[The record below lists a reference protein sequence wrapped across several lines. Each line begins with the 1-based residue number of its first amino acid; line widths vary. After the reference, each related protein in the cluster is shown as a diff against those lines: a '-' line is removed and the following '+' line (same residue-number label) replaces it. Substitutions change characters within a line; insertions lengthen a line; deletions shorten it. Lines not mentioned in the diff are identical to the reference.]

1 MPPPVLHMS
10 LAKTIADG
18 LRLAEIEADRG
29 AYYLGST
36 APDIRAVTRW
46 ERERTHF
53 FDLNNFGHQDS
64 VAAMFAAFPELADRA
79 KVSAATASFLAGYI
93 THLVLDEG
101 WISEVYR
108 PLFGERSVLAGSE
121 RANVMDRVIQFE
133 MDRRQREDR
142 ETIEAMKAD
151 IAATALEVTVGFID
165 IDTLRRWREVNL
177 DFLRA
182 PPTWE
187 RFRNVASRH
196 LSAYGVTEPEH
207 LEAFM
212 AEVPSILQETV
223 DHVGWDRVQAYLD
236 GALARARD
244 QLRGYLQ

>member
-1 MPPPVLHMS
+1 MS
-10 LAKTIADG
+10 LAKTLADG
-18 LRLAEIEADRG
+18 LRLADIEADRG

-53 FDLNNFGHQDS
+53 FDLNEFGHQDS
-64 VAAMFAAFPELADRA
+64 VRAMFEAYPGLTDRSQ
-79 KVSAATASFLAGYI
+79 VGPATASFLAGYM

-108 PLFGERSVLAGSE
+108 PLFGERSPLAGSE

-133 MDRRQREDR
+133 LDRRQREDR
-142 ETIEAMKAD
+142 DTIDAMKAE
-151 IAATALEVTVGFID
+151 ISATALEVTIGFID
-165 IDTLRRWREVNL
+165 LETLQRWREVNL

-196 LSAYGVTEPEH
+196 LSAYGVSEPEH
-207 LEAFM
+207 IEAFM

-223 DHVGWDRVQAYLD
+223 DHVGWERVQHYLD
-236 GALARARD
+236 SALARARAEIK
-244 QLRGYLQ
+244 GYLQ

>member
-10 LAKTIADG
+10 LAKTLADA
-18 LRLAEIEADRG
+18 LTLTDIDADRG

-36 APDIRAVTRW
+36 APDIRAITRW
-46 ERERTHF
+46 DRERTHF
-53 FDLNNFGHQDS
+53 FALDEFGHQDS
-64 VAAMFAAFPELADRA
+64 VRSMFDAYPDLADRSKA
-79 KVSAATASFLAGYI
+79 SPGTASFLAGYI

-108 PLFGERSVLAGSE
+108 PLFGERSPLAGSE

-133 MDRRQREDR
+133 MDRRRREDR
-142 ETIEAMKAD
+142 AEIDAMRAD
-151 IAATALEVTVGFID
+151 IVATALEVTVGFID
-165 IDTLRRWREVNL
+165 VETLQRWREVNL
-177 DFLRA
+177 DFLEA

-196 LSAYGVTEPEH
+196 LRAYGVTEPEH
-207 LEAFM
+207 LETFM
-212 AEVPSILQETV
+212 AEVPSVLRETV

-236 GALARARD
+236 ASLARARAE
-244 QLRGYLQ
+244 LRSYFE